1 MLVSPQFIWKKINFF
16 QKESQNFLTQKFK
29 NFYPDNI
36 QSWQDVKEYVLRYS
50 WWKYK
55 LVQHFYTAKGNMH
68 MPTDP
73 AIPYLTIYAR
83 SIILYYRNTSHVQN
97 NKCSRTSNTTL
108 CVFPSKIR
116 NTLKCPLVVN

>member
-1 MLVSPQFIWKKINFF
+1 M
-16 QKESQNFLTQKFK
+16 QKFK
-29 NFYPDNI
+29 HFYPDNI
-36 QSWQDVKEYVLRYS
+36 HSWQGVKEYVLRYS
-50 WWKYK
+50 WWKCK

-83 SIILYYRNTSHVQN
+83 SIILYHRNTSHVQN
-97 NKCSRTSNTTL
+97 NKCSRMSNTAL

-116 NTLKCPLVVN
+116 NTLKCLLVVN